1 MAVRKLTVAGA
12 AVMLAACSSPGGST
26 PVGSATA
33 SGPTPV
39 PAQPVATTAAPAR
52 PATFEEW
59 VADFRV
65 EALAAGISA
74 ATFDAA
80 FAGLTP
86 NPQVIENDNF
96 QPEFSRPVWE
106 YLDNAISDARVSG
119 GQQRLQQHASLLS
132 SVERQ
137 YGVEPRI
144 IVAIWGLESGYGG
157 NVGSFDVIRSLATLA
172 YQGRRS
178 QAFREF
184 LLQALQILDRG
195 DISRSRMVGS
205 WAGAMGQT
213 QFMPGSY
220 LNYAVDF
227 DNDGRRDLWDSLADV
242 FGSTGNYLAN
252 ADWRPG
258 ETWGTEVVLPAG
270 FDYRNTGL
278 EVRRST
284 AQWDAAGVRSA
295 SGGPLPPTGGQA
307 SVIIPAGHR
316 GPAFLVYDNFR
327 SILRYNNATSYA
339 LAVSLL
345 SDRFA
350 GGGRLV
356 AAWPRDQQQLS
367 RQDRIDLQTL
377 LTARGY
383 DTQGIDGIIG
393 PNSRQAVRAFQE
405 EIGAPPDG
413 YPTMELLNQLR
424 RL

>member
-137 YGVEPRI
+137 YGVDPRI

-220 LNYAVDF
+220 LNYAIDF

-270 FDYRNTGL
+270 FDYRETGL

-284 AQWDAAGVRSA
+284 AQWDAAGIRSA
-295 SGGPLPPTGGQA
+295 SGGPLPATSGQA